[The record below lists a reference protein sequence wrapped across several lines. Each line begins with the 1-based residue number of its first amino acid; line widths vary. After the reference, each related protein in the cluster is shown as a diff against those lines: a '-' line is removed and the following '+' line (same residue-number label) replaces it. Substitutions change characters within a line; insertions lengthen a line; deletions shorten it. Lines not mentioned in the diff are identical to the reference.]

1 MSQHR
6 NMSDHDVIEEI
17 RKKRGSDLLI
27 TAHHYQSD
35 EVIRHSDLRGD
46 SLELARKVAEN
57 RARHIVFCG
66 VYFMAESAALLA
78 DASQTVLMPD
88 TDANCCMSQMTPHA
102 LLDKVLGK
110 LQSRGGKY
118 VPLAYVNTS
127 AGVKAVCGKYGGAVC
142 TSANAAKMLDWAMK
156 QGDGVLFL
164 PDKNL
169 AMNTAKTLG
178 IPESEQLVIDIRKSG
193 EQLDLR
199 AAGKAS
205 LLMWPGC
212 CAIHARFNDSQIAD
226 IRRELP
232 NAEIVVHPE
241 CAPRVVQASDAA
253 GSTSFII
260 RYVEEAKPGAHIFV
274 GTEWNLVNRLA
285 EAHAGRGVKVE
296 PLFSSKCSPM
306 AKSTEAKLAALLKRI
321 ESGADLSYESVGV
334 PASLAADA
342 RMALVRMLE
351 VCA

>member
-1 MSQHR
+1 MT
-6 NMSDHDVIEEI
+6 SDHKIIEEI
-17 RKKRGSDLLI
+17 RKKLGSELLI
-27 TAHHYQSD
+27 AAHHYQSD
-35 EVIRHSDLRGD
+35 EVIKHADLRGD

-78 DASQTVLMPD
+78 DEDQMVLMPD

-102 LLDKVLGK
+102 LLDRIIDK

-127 AGVKAVCGKYGGAVC
+127 AGVKSVCGKHGGAVC
-142 TSANAAKMLDWAMK
+142 TSANAARMLAWAMK

-169 AMNTAKTLG
+169 AMNTAGTLG

-193 EQLDLR
+193 DQLDLE
-199 AAGKAS
+199 AVSKAK

-212 CAIHARFNDSQIAD
+212 CAIHARFNEKQIAD
-226 IRRELP
+226 IRREHP
-232 NAEIVVHPE
+232 EAKVVVHPE
-241 CAPRVVQASDAA
+241 CSPGVVQASDAA

-260 RYVEEAKPGAHIFV
+260 RYVEEAVPGTHIFV

-296 PLFSSKCSPM
+296 PILSSRCSPM
-306 AKSTEAKLAALLKRI
+306 AKSTEAKLADLLQRI
-321 ESGADLSYESVGV
+321 DFGEDLSDERVGV
-334 PASLAADA
+334 PAPLVADA

-351 VCA
+351 VCS